1 MSSKLA
7 VFIDSEN
14 LTHWIKTEGIDTL
27 MRELSTV
34 GQAIVRR
41 AYGRWAHG
49 CLSEVH
55 QGIMTRWGFEL
66 IHNFH
71 PVSGKNSAD
80 IQMIVDVMEYV
91 WRVKEIE
98 WYVLATGDSDFSP
111 LFRRLREL
119 GKEVI
124 GVGPRSPLS
133 EIVKSSCS
141 RYIYTDLATRQ
152 AAAVPQPDLDDAAEL
167 ALQVLRTFDGPVN
180 CSLLKDSMRN
190 IDSAFNEKPL
200 GFSSFTGFLKTIES
214 IQVRFD
220 PTLKTWFAG
229 LVTHSLPVETPSIAS
244 IPILS
249 DSIASVPASLV
260 SPVEQYQLGLR
271 NRNWKA
277 ITRVQFRKAVEIL
290 SATEPMD
297 RHQLVEILIQR
308 GGDVLTASDARKAI
322 NIFFKARVMMRTD
335 KSTAPGIDFQ
345 ESTWRLQKLSPR
357 EFLRRVDLAMLLRL
371 VTVADEQGIKLDH
384 NAVRSLLMNDA
395 ADVNHVS
402 NLLKSARRY
411 RREHARA
418 GMDDRDFIPES
429 VIISG
434 I

>member
-1 MSSKLA
+1 MQLMTSKLA
-7 VFIDSEN
+7 VSIDSEN
-14 LTHWIKTEGIDTL
+14 LTQWIKKGGIDML

-141 RYIYTDLATRQ
+141 RYIYTDLAIQ
-152 AAAVPQPDLDDAAEL
+152 PVAAAPQPEMENAAEL
-167 ALQVLRTFDGPVN
+167 ALQVLKTFDGPVN

-190 IDSAFNEKPL
+190 IDSAFNEKTW
-200 GFSSFTGFLKTIES
+200 GFSSFTGFLKTIEN

-220 PTLKTWFAG
+220 PTLKTWFAALG
-229 LVTHSLPVETPSIAS
+229 TNPIPVEPTPPHPEPAPEPKSKKPAIAT
-244 IPILS
+244 
-249 DSIASVPASLV
+249 
-260 SPVEQYQLGLR
+260 EQYLEGLR
-271 NRNWKA
+271 KRNWRGV
-277 ITRVQFRKAVEIL
+277 TRVQLKRVFDLLTGLDAL
-290 SATEPMD
+290 D
-297 RHQLVEILIQR
+297 RRQLHETLVLK
-308 GGDVLTASDARKAI
+308 GGDVIGADDAR
-322 NIFFKARVMMRTD
+322 NVLNVLYKARLLLRNE
-335 KSTAPGIDFQ
+335 KPGTAG
-345 ESTWRLQKLSPR
+345 EATETTWRLQKLSQR
-357 EFLRRVDLAMLLRL
+357 EVLRRVDLAMLIRL
-371 VTVADEQGIKLDH
+371 VIFADEQGIKLDH
-384 NAVRSLLMNDA
+384 AAVRALLMTDTT
-395 ADVNHVS
+395 DLTHVS
-402 NLLKSARRY
+402 NLIKSARRY
-411 RREHARA
+411 RRQHARA
-418 GMDDRDFIPES
+418 GTDDRDFIGES
-429 VIISG
+429 
-434 I
+434 